1 MIKANKCTESFF
13 FFLTS
18 KRFFFFTLA
27 FFMLTVFCSMITH
40 QQNHRE
46 QHNSF
51 CSEEGQGESVALF
64 FLLKH

>member
-1 MIKANKCTESFF
+1 
-13 FFLTS
+13 
-18 KRFFFFTLA
+18 
-27 FFMLTVFCSMITH
+27 MLTVFCSMITH

-64 FLLKH
+64 FLLKHWERRPAADDSASVYFQLMMWQPV